1 MSYLIKEMNEEE
13 RPRERF
19 KKYGVGALSNE
30 ELLAILLRCG
40 TKSKS
45 VKDVSSELLKL
56 VRINEFDQVD
66 YNYLKS
72 IKGIGEVKALTLI
85 SAIEF
90 GRRVLN
96 KVDLSKQIKCSLDVY
111 NLVKDELEYELQE
124 KLLVIFLNTRK
135 FVINKKVIF
144 IGTVNSSVVH
154 VRDVFRE
161 AVKCNAV
168 SIILV
173 HNHPAGSINPSMQDI
188 SMTNNFIR
196 VGKIMDIDVIDHI
209 IIGKNNYYSF
219 LESNGDLFAKES

>member
-1 MSYLIKEMNEEE
+1 MSYLIKEMNDDE

-19 KKYGVGALSNE
+19 KKYGVEALSNI
-30 ELLAILLRCG
+30 ELLSILMRCG

-45 VKDVSSELLKL
+45 VMEVSSDLLKL
-56 VRINEFDQVD
+56 FNINDFSNIN
-66 YNYLKS
+66 YNVLKD
-72 IKGIGEVKALTLI
+72 IKGIGEVKAMTLI

-90 GRRVLN
+90 GKRVLN
-96 KVDLSKQIKCSLDVY
+96 KVDLSKQIRCSNDVY
-111 NLVKDELEYELQE
+111 ELVKSDLENELQE

-135 FVINKKVIF
+135 YVIDKKIIF

-154 VRDVFRE
+154 ARDVFRE

-173 HNHPAGSINPSMQDI
+173 HNHPAGSINPSYQDME
-188 SMTNNFIR
+188 MTNKFISIGR
-196 VGKIMDIDVIDHI
+196 MMDIDVIDHL

-219 LESNGDLFAKES
+219 LESNGDLFAK

>member
-45 VKDVSSELLKL
+45 VKDVSSDLLKL

-72 IKGIGEVKALTLI
+72 IKGIGEVKALTLV

-135 FVINKKVIF
+135 YVICKKIIF

-154 VRDVFRE
+154 ARDVFRE

-173 HNHPAGSINPSMQDI
+173 HNHPAGSVNPSMQDI
-188 SMTNNFIR
+188 NMTNNFIR
-196 VGKIMDIDVIDHI
+196 IGRIMDIDVIDHI